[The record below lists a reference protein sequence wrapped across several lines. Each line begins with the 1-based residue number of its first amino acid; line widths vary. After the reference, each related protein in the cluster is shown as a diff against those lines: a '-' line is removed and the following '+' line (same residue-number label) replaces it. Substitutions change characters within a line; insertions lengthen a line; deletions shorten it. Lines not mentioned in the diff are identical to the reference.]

1 MSYLY
6 LILIIYFIPL
16 IAYFITFITYKKYDN
31 IDNKKSISGFEVAR
45 NILDKHNLDNIYIV
59 EKRGLFTDKY
69 DEKQNVIRLSTP
81 AFHNETIYSLAIS
94 SYIATKAQLYNKN
107 NKMVKIKVILD
118 SFIDLLTSLLYILLL
133 IGIIMNSISIYKTIL
148 YLFIFIL
155 LYKIITIYIEEKIIE
170 QSIKELI
177 KNKYI
182 SNNNKEIKKLY
193 NYLKINNISQMV
205 LSLSDLYYNLRDN
218 IK

>member
-45 NILDKHNLDNIYIV
+45 NILDKNNLEKIYIV

-107 NKMVKIKVILD
+107 NKMIKTKVILD

-155 LYKIITIYIEEKIIE
+155 LYKTITIYIEEKIIE

-205 LSLSDLYYNLRDN
+205 LSLSDLYYNFKDN

>member
-45 NILDKHNLDNIYIV
+45 NILDKNNLEKIYIV

-107 NKMVKIKVILD
+107 NKRVKTKVIFD
-118 SFIDLLTSLLYILLL
+118 GFIDLLTSLLYILLL
-133 IGIIMNSISIYKTIL
+133 IGIIINSISIYKTVL

-193 NYLKINNISQMV
+193 DYLIINNISQMV
-205 LSLSDLYYNLRDN
+205 LSLSDLYYNFRDN

>member
-45 NILDKHNLDNIYIV
+45 NILDKNNLEKIYIV

-107 NKMVKIKVILD
+107 NKMVKTKVILD

-155 LYKIITIYIEEKIIE
+155 LYKTITIYIEEKIIE

>member
-107 NKMVKIKVILD
+107 NKMVKTKVILD

>member
-107 NKMVKIKVILD
+107 NKMVKTKVILD

-155 LYKIITIYIEEKIIE
+155 LYKTITIYIEEKIIE

>member
-45 NILDKHNLDNIYIV
+45 NILDKNNLEKIYIV

-107 NKMVKIKVILD
+107 NKMVKTKVIFD
-118 SFIDLLTSLLYILLL
+118 GFIDLLTSLLYILLL
-133 IGIIMNSISIYKTIL
+133 IGIIINSISIYKTVL

-155 LYKIITIYIEEKIIE
+155 LYKIITIYIEDKIIE

-193 NYLKINNISQMV
+193 DYLKINNISQMV
-205 LSLSDLYYNLRDN
+205 LSLSDLYYNFKDN

>member
-155 LYKIITIYIEEKIIE
+155 LYKTITIYIEEKIIE

>member
-45 NILDKHNLDNIYIV
+45 NILDKNNLEKIYIV

-107 NKMVKIKVILD
+107 NKMVKTKVIFD
-118 SFIDLLTSLLYILLL
+118 GFIDLLTSLLYILLL
-133 IGIIMNSISIYKTIL
+133 IGIIINSISIYKTVL

-182 SNNNKEIKKLY
+182 SNKNKEIKKLY
-193 NYLKINNISQMV
+193 DYLKINNISQMV
-205 LSLSDLYYNLRDN
+205 LSLSDLYYNFRDN

>member
-1 MSYLY
+1 
-6 LILIIYFIPL
+6 
-16 IAYFITFITYKKYDN
+16 
-31 IDNKKSISGFEVAR
+31 
-45 NILDKHNLDNIYIV
+45 
-59 EKRGLFTDKY
+59 
-69 DEKQNVIRLSTP
+69 
-81 AFHNETIYSLAIS
+81 
-94 SYIATKAQLYNKN
+94 
-107 NKMVKIKVILD
+107 MVKTKVIFD
-118 SFIDLLTSLLYILLL
+118 GFIDLLTSLLYILLL
-133 IGIIMNSISIYKTIL
+133 IGIIINSISIYKTVL

-193 NYLKINNISQMV
+193 DYLKINNISQMV
-205 LSLSDLYYNLRDN
+205 LSLSDLYYNFRDN